1 MQRLICL
8 LLITMLLTITGC
20 SYFDHDDDGVE
31 VHETEN
37 PNAEEILTLDPN
49 ANIFQFDGII
59 YKTDVDWVDDLSLTK
74 GEKVGEIKTKN
85 EKDSKFEDGM
95 SNMLSVGT
103 EIFSVK
109 ERGDILIVES
119 DGKTLKYYAMVEG

>member
-1 MQRLICL
+1 MQRLIVSL
-8 LLITMLLTITGC
+8 LVTMLLTITGC
-20 SYFDHDDDGVE
+20 SYVNTDDGVE

-37 PNAEEILTLDPN
+37 LNAEDILTLDPD
-49 ANIFQFDGII
+49 ANIFQYDGVI
-59 YKTDVDWVDDLSLTK
+59 YQTDIDWVDDLSLTK
-74 GEKVGEIKTKN
+74 DEKVGEIETKN
-85 EKDSKFEDGM
+85 EKDSKFEDDM

-119 DGKTLKYYAMVEG
+119 DGKTLKYYAIVEG

>member
-1 MQRLICL
+1 
-8 LLITMLLTITGC
+8 
-20 SYFDHDDDGVE
+20 DDDGSE
-31 VHETEN
+31 MYETKN
-37 PNAEEILTLDPN
+37 PDAEETLTVDPN

-85 EKDSKFEDGM
+85 EKDAKFEDGM

-119 DGKTLKYYAMVEG
+119 DGKTLKYYAMVEW

>member
-1 MQRLICL
+1 MQRLIRL
-8 LLITMLLTITGC
+8 LLITLLLTIAGC
-20 SYFDHDDDGVE
+20 SYFDNNDDSVE

-37 PNAEEILTLDPN
+37 PDAEEILTLDPN

-59 YKTDVDWVDDLSLTK
+59 YKTDIDWVDDLSLTK

-85 EKDSKFEDGM
+85 EKDSKFEDDM

-103 EIFSVK
+103 KIFSVK

-119 DGKTLKYYAMVEG
+119 DGRTLKYYAMVEG

>member
-20 SYFDHDDDGVE
+20 SYFDHDDDGAE
-31 VHETEN
+31 VHETKN
-37 PNAEEILTLDPN
+37 PDAEEILTLDPN